1 MKLSENK
8 PKKILLC
15 LTEKQFTYLDNV
27 SKKCGL
33 TIADLL
39 RVYIDSIMFN
49 SPYENNT
56 NIE

>member
-8 PKKILLC
+8 PNKILLC
-15 LTEKQFTYLDNV
+15 LTDKQFTYLNNI

-49 SPYENNT
+49 SPYENN
-56 NIE
+56 